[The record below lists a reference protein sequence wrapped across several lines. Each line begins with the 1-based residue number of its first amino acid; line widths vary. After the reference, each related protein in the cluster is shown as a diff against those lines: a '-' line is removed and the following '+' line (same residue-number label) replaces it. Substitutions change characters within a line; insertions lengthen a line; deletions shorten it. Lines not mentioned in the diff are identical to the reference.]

1 MKRVRDRL
9 LTLEKD
15 DARGESRSPTQRGER
30 KPTATTRRLRP
41 RQLDAQLF
49 FQPQPTLLRPRRVEP
64 DQRRDAPQRGAV
76 DVKLNAEIRQIQRRA
91 GPTRLVVERKRDAGK
106 GRAQLFAS
114 RVINDDSRTL
124 QRRQQHDD
132 AKIKNAAQQPNV
144 RAPRYRRA
152 HGRRYRTR
160 ADKKN
165 AEKRERE
172 RDKIASPVDRE
183 RLRAAVQPSER
194 EPIKRE
200 RNGRD
205 DKIKGRHAFVIP

>member
-1 MKRVRDRL
+1 MKSGRDRL
-9 LTLEKD
+9 LAFEKD
-15 DARGESRSPTQRGER
+15 DARGDQRAPPQRGER
-30 KPTATTRRLRP
+30 EPTATTRRLRS
-41 RQLDAQLF
+41 RQLDAQLLL
-49 FQPQPTLLRPRRVEP
+49 QPEPTLLRPRRVET

-91 GPTRLVVERKRDAGK
+91 GPTRLVVERKRDSGK

-124 QRRQQHDD
+124 QRRRENDD

-152 HGRRYRTR
+152 HGRRYRPR

-172 RDKIASPVDRE
+172 RDKIAATVDRE
-183 RLRAAVQPSER
+183 RLRTTVQPSER

-205 DKIKGRHAFVIP
+205 DKAKGRHAFVIP